1 MFAATGAIVGEF
13 VGANAG
19 LGYLLLRGTSYLD
32 MPLIF
37 AVLVALSLI
46 GIFFSYLVQ
55 YAERWMMPWQ
65 HK

>member
-1 MFAATGAIVGEF
+1 
-13 VGANAG
+13 
-19 LGYLLLRGTSYLD
+19 

-65 HK
+65 YK